1 MNSVNIA
8 ETLNTIHKANAH
20 LDFLYSITKNLPEN
34 VKDKYFE
41 YAHLDFLCNI
51 TKNLPKNVKDK
62 YIEYLSAS
70 VEAEIKL
77 ENLLKTVQ
85 ICEKPEPTT
94 SLH

>member
-41 YAHLDFLCNI
+41 Y
-51 TKNLPKNVKDK
+51 
-62 YIEYLSAS
+62 LSTS
-70 VEAEIKL
+70 VEAEIQL

>member
-41 YAHLDFLCNI
+41 YL
-51 TKNLPKNVKDK
+51 TT
-62 YIEYLSAS
+62 S
-70 VEAEIKL
+70 VEAEIQL

>member
-20 LDFLYSITKNLPEN
+20 LYFLYSK
-34 VKDKYFE
+34 
-41 YAHLDFLCNI
+41 
-51 TKNLPKNVKDK
+51 TKNLPKNVIDK

>member
-8 ETLNTIHKANAH
+8 ETLNTILKVNAH
-20 LDFLYSITKNLPEN
+20 LDFLCGITKNLPEN

-41 YAHLDFLCNI
+41 YL
-51 TKNLPKNVKDK
+51 TT
-62 YIEYLSAS
+62 S
-70 VEAEIKL
+70 VEAEIQL

-85 ICEKPEPTT
+85 FCEKPEPTT

>member
-8 ETLNTIHKANAH
+8 ETLNTIHKANAHLTLNTIHKANAH

-41 YAHLDFLCNI
+41 Y
-51 TKNLPKNVKDK
+51 
-62 YIEYLSAS
+62 LSTS
-70 VEAEIKL
+70 VEAEIQL

>member
-41 YAHLDFLCNI
+41 Y
-51 TKNLPKNVKDK
+51 
-62 YIEYLSAS
+62 LSTS
-70 VEAEIKL
+70 VEAEIQL

-85 ICEKPEPTT
+85 ISEKTEPTT

>member
-34 VKDKYFE
+34 VKD
-41 YAHLDFLCNI
+41 
-51 TKNLPKNVKDK
+51 
-62 YIEYLSAS
+62 S
-70 VEAEIKL
+70 VEAEIQL

>member
-8 ETLNTIHKANAH
+8 ETLNTILKVNAH
-20 LDFLYSITKNLPEN
+20 LDFLCNTTKNLPEN

-41 YAHLDFLCNI
+41 YL
-51 TKNLPKNVKDK
+51 TT
-62 YIEYLSAS
+62 S
-70 VEAEIKL
+70 VEAEIQL

-85 ICEKPEPTT
+85 FCEKLEPTT

>member
-20 LDFLYSITKNLPEN
+20 LDFLYSKTKNLPEN

-41 YAHLDFLCNI
+41 Y
-51 TKNLPKNVKDK
+51 
-62 YIEYLSAS
+62 LSTS
-70 VEAEIKL
+70 VEAEIQL

>member
-41 YAHLDFLCNI
+41 Y
-51 TKNLPKNVKDK
+51 
-62 YIEYLSAS
+62 LSTS
-70 VEAEIKL
+70 VEAEIQL

-85 ICEKPEPTT
+85 ICEKTEPTT

>member
-41 YAHLDFLCNI
+41 Y
-51 TKNLPKNVKDK
+51 
-62 YIEYLSAS
+62 LSTS
-70 VEAEIKL
+70 VEAEIQL

-85 ICEKPEPTT
+85 ICEKREPTT

>member
-20 LDFLYSITKNLPEN
+20 LDFLCSK
-34 VKDKYFE
+34 
-41 YAHLDFLCNI
+41 
-51 TKNLPKNVKDK
+51 TKNLPKNVIDK
-62 YIEYLSAS
+62 YIEYLSTS
-70 VEAEIKL
+70 VEAEIQL

>member
-41 YAHLDFLCNI
+41 Y
-51 TKNLPKNVKDK
+51 
-62 YIEYLSAS
+62 LSTS
-70 VEAEIKL
+70 VEAEIQL

-85 ICEKPEPTT
+85 ICEKYFG
-94 SLH
+94 

>member
-8 ETLNTIHKANAH
+8 ETLNTILKVN
-20 LDFLYSITKNLPEN
+20 
-34 VKDKYFE
+34 
-41 YAHLDFLCNI
+41 AHLDFLCNI